1 MVLLATLQKVVVGG
15 SRDVI
20 SRPVLRRAILVA
32 AALLSADPARA
43 LIQFEGSGGWNLGLE
58 GQNGCLKQ
66 DFSNY
71 ADSATCGGIT
81 PIPCN
86 GSGTNYIC
94 WDDFGQ
100 SELIGGARALLR
112 ARSRLVV
119 KNYTSQFQSG
129 KLVYGGARVTF
140 YQVGYAAGSTPGKY
154 AYFNF
159 GLHGVR
165 TESTNNAG
173 VTLTSRGTAF
183 LSADKQH
190 FLQCFGDVCEPIKVE
205 ISPSNWNPGNP
216 GGTVFLVDLR
226 ADTGLG
232 IPAGVAVDAD
242 VSADYASTLELLWV
256 EIRDENDQTV
266 PGSQLVVNDDQGQPM
281 LTFPNTP
288 PTTTTT
294 TTLPGGTVTTTLPG
308 GTTTTTTL
316 PAVCPTGATFGSVGC
331 RLAKLVDAVQDA
343 ADGSVE
349 SKLVGKLSSA
359 QRSVAAG
366 EEALATS
373 RKQSAKKLGK
383 ALNALGA
390 YKSVLHSRAAKKAL
404 PKDIRAALA
413 APLAD
418 LKAALKAL
426 KK

>member
-1 MVLLATLQKVVVGG
+1 MVTRTVV
-15 SRDVI
+15 
-20 SRPVLRRAILVA
+20 RRAILVV
-32 AALLSADPARA
+32 AALLSAAPAGA

-66 DFSNY
+66 TFSNS
-71 ADSATCGGIT
+71 ATSATCGAVT
-81 PIPCN
+81 PAPCD

-100 SELIGGARALLR
+100 TELVGGARALMR

-140 YQVGYAAGSTPGKY
+140 YQVGYAVGSTPGKY

-165 TESTNNAG
+165 NESTNNAG
-173 VTLTSRGTAF
+173 VTLISRGTAF

-226 ADTGLG
+226 ADTSLG

-256 EIRDENDQTV
+256 EIKDENDQTI

-294 TTLPGGTVTTTLPG
+294 TTIPGGTVTTTLPGGTVTTTLPG
-308 GTTTTTTL
+308 GTTTTTL

-331 RLAKLVDAVQDA
+331 RLANLVQAVQDA

-349 SKLVGKLSSA
+349 SKLAGKLSSA
-359 QRSVAAG
+359 QQSVAAA
-366 EEALATS
+366 EQALVTS
-373 RKQSAKKLGK
+373 RKQSAKSIGK

-390 YKSVLHSRAAKKAL
+390 YKKVLKTRAAKKAL
-404 PKDIRAALA
+404 TQDIRAALA

-418 LKAALKAL
+418 LKADLKAL

>member
-1 MVLLATLQKVVVGG
+1 VVANAV
-15 SRDVI
+15 V
-20 SRPVLRRAILVA
+20 RRAILVV
-32 AALLSADPARA
+32 AALLSASPARA
-43 LIQFEGSGGWNLGLE
+43 LIEFEGSSGWNLGLE
-58 GQNGCLKQ
+58 GQTGCLKQ
-66 DFSNY
+66 TFSNSGN
-71 ADSATCGGIT
+71 SATCGAVT
-81 PIPCN
+81 PIPCD

-94 WDDFGQ
+94 WDYFGQ
-100 SELIGGARALLR
+100 TELVGGARALMR

-140 YQVGYAAGSTPGKY
+140 YQVAYAVGSTPGKY

-159 GLHGVR
+159 ALHGVR

-190 FLQCFGDVCEPIKVE
+190 FLQCFADVCAPIKVE
-205 ISPSNWNPGNP
+205 ISPSNWDPGRP
-216 GGTVFLVDLR
+216 DGTVFLVDLR

-242 VSADYASTLELLWV
+242 VFADYASTLELLSI
-256 EIRDENDQTV
+256 EIKDENDQTV
-266 PGSQLVVNDDQGQPM
+266 PGSQLVVNDAQGQPM
-281 LTFPNTP
+281 LTFANTP
-288 PTTTTT
+288 PTTT

-308 GTTTTTTL
+308 GTVTTTTL
-316 PAVCPTGATFGSVGC
+316 PAVCPTGATFESIDC
-331 RLAKLVDAVQDA
+331 RLANLVQAVQDA

-349 SKLVGKLSSA
+349 SKLAGKLSSA
-359 QRSVAAG
+359 QQSVAAA
-366 EEALATS
+366 EQALGTS
-373 RKQSAKKLGK
+373 RKQSAKKIGK

-390 YKSVLHSRAAKKAL
+390 YKNVLKTRAAKKAL
-404 PKDIRAALA
+404 TNDIRSSLA
-413 APLAD
+413 APLAS
-418 LKAALKAL
+418 LKADLKAL